1 MVYSQQGY
9 NILIVDD
16 HQVIIDGLT
25 EILKEEKIIGSIQSA
40 INGQEG
46 IEKVMSSSIDCVLM
60 DINMP
65 LVNGY
70 EATKIIKEQKPHIKV
85 IIVSM
90 LSDTSAILK
99 LLRTGADAFV
109 TKDTAKDELLKTIT
123 KVMLN
128 EKYIS
133 GELNLC
139 NHPEIHKNSQS
150 AILHLT
156 PREKEIIRYIADGL
170 SNPQIAEKLF
180 VSTATVNTHRKNI
193 LAKLELKSTA
203 AIVKYAAE
211 NNLL

>member
-46 IEKVMSSSIDCVLM
+46 IEKVMNSSIDCVLM

-70 EATKIIKEQKPHIKV
+70 EATKIIKEQKPHIKI

-109 TKDTAKDELLKTIT
+109 TKDTAK
-123 KVMLN
+123 
-128 EKYIS
+128 
-133 GELNLC
+133 
-139 NHPEIHKNSQS
+139 
-150 AILHLT
+150 
-156 PREKEIIRYIADGL
+156 
-170 SNPQIAEKLF
+170 
-180 VSTATVNTHRKNI
+180 
-193 LAKLELKSTA
+193 
-203 AIVKYAAE
+203 
-211 NNLL
+211 